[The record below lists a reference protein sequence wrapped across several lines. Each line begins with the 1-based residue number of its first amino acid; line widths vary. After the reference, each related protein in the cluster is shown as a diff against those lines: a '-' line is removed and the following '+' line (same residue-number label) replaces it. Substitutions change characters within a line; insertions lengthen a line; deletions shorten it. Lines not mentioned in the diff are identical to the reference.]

1 MTHTTVERYLMA
13 IRDELLGLKK
23 SEASCAV
30 GRLLETLDAEDQA
43 ALVNV
48 LQDKSISSSAIAH
61 VLEKY
66 GFVMSGR
73 TVNRH
78 RNLGTDKNRCSCR

>member
-1 MTHTTVERYLMA
+1 MA
-13 IRDELLGLKK
+13 IRDDLQGLKK
-23 SEASCAV
+23 TDASCAV
-30 GRLLETLDAEDQA
+30 GKLLETLDDYDRA
-43 ALVNV
+43 ALIDV
-48 LQDKSISSSAIAH
+48 LQDRDISSSAIAH

-78 RNLGTDKNRCSCR
+78 RNRGTDKNRCSCR